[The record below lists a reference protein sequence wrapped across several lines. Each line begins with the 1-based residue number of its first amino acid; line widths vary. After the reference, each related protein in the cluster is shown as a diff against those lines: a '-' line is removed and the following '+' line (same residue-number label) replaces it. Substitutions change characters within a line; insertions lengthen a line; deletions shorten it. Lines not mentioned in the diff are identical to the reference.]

1 MTVALSLKQP
11 KTLAPSLKQPTRKQ
25 KPARSRIKNKNQHRG
40 EKNTHFVIEKEVR
53 KILDVCGGERGG
65 WGW

>member
-1 MTVALSLKQP
+1 M
-11 KTLAPSLKQPTRKQ
+11 
-25 KPARSRIKNKNQHRG
+25 G

-53 KILDVCGGERGG
+53 KIRDVCGGERGG

>member
-1 MTVALSLKQP
+1 M
-11 KTLAPSLKQPTRKQ
+11 
-25 KPARSRIKNKNQHRG
+25 G

-65 WGW
+65 KWWMFGGGKVAERGVFAAGIGAGSRVERRRRRKREKVS